1 MKYLIS
7 TLLLLIVLFT
17 NAQPVTTIEQVIY
30 DMAGEPFRSKS
41 FTIWGKHEGVLE
53 DGITQF
59 SGYDWYE
66 GARPGSWIYPG
77 IISGQYKGI
86 NTWGELYPEKDYIKN
101 GGTLNFRVQI
111 RNLRVYALLSGKW
124 DLIIDTPNPD
134 VNTGWSNYTYGFGSA
149 PKTSNAREE
158 TNNGGG
164 ISITL
169 PNNAII
175 HWWDSYW
182 PRQQMPFDAEAVVSY
197 AEIRLIPD
205 TDPTINLDNVKVLAA
220 EGIDTYTS
228 TTSVSSGEPVTSAG
242 LPRHKYVTSQWKSF
256 TMYVV
261 GNPVPETYEEYR
273 NLILSK
279 PYPPF
284 VSNSISG
291 SITSPANNAYY
302 IAGDTVRIFT
312 SVNDLSG
319 AVSKVE
325 FLLDGK
331 KIATD
336 TIAPYEAI
344 IETIQKGDYEI
355 ASVIYDIEN
364 NKFITSPVK
373 IGVTASLPPKV
384 SIVSPADGSFFS
396 QNLVNTEIKISASDD
411 DGTISKIEIYDGD
424 SLLTTIESEPYVYM
438 WENITEGIHQIHAVA
453 TDNSETSSKSEL
465 VSFTVGN
472 CGNGNSYIANQEFDF
487 GIAGW
492 GLWNNTDNKSK
503 MTVDNQS
510 ILSGANSVKIDVA
523 ETNNLSNVILYK
535 KFNFVKGRQY
545 KICFMAK
552 ASTPKKMEVTLQEK
566 GPDWSE
572 KWTETVDVDT
582 IARSFGPYYYQSV
595 NDYYNGD
602 IKFHVG
608 GTTGQIWI
616 DKVMVVDSR
625 EIVLSLPKVEIIEPL
640 ENTNFQVGKTI
651 TIEVSASDSLG
662 VISKVA
668 FYNNEEFLGFDSI
681 PPFKYFF
688 EDAVTGKYNVKAIA
702 INDNNLQTESKI
714 VSFSVGQITSTEFI
728 ELKGISIYPNP
739 VNNATFTIST
749 NGLISNGH
757 LTISNILGQ
766 IVLEK
771 DIQNQSN
778 ILINTESLINTG
790 LYFVQVSGNHKTF
803 VKKIIVE

>member
-1 MKYLIS
+1 MKYYITTLFLFLI
-7 TLLLLIVLFT
+7 LIT

-30 DMAGEPFRSKS
+30 DMAGEPFRTKS
-41 FTIWGKHEGVLE
+41 YTTWGKHEGVLE
-53 DGITQF
+53 NGTTQLA
-59 SGYDWYE
+59 GYDWYE

-77 IISGQYKGI
+77 VTSGQYKAI
-86 NTWGELYPEKDYIKN
+86 STWGQAYPEKDYIKN
-101 GGTLNFRVQI
+101 GGSLNFRVQI
-111 RNLRVYALLSGKW
+111 RNEKVYALRNGVW
-124 DLIIDTPNPD
+124 ELIIDTPNPD
-134 VNTGWSNYTYGFGSA
+134 VNTGWSNYTYGFAGTTR
-149 PKTSNAREE
+149 TSNARKE

-175 HWWDSYW
+175 HWWDDKW
-182 PRQQMPFDAEAVVSY
+182 PRTTMPFDAEAVISY
-197 AEIRLIPD
+197 AEVRLIPD
-205 TDPTINLDNVKVLAA
+205 TDPNIDLNNVKVLAA
-220 EGIDTYTS
+220 QGFDTYTAQ
-228 TTSVSSGEPVTSAG
+228 TAVSAGEPVTSAG

-261 GNPVPETYEEYR
+261 GNPVPKTYEEYR

-284 VSNSISG
+284 VSSSISG
-291 SITSPANNAYY
+291 SITSPANNANF
-302 IAGDTVRIFT
+302 IAGDNVKIST
-312 SVNDLSG
+312 SVNALSG
-319 AVSKVE
+319 EVSKVE

-336 TIAPYEAI
+336 SIAPYEAI

-355 ASVIYDIEN
+355 ASVIYDFEN

-373 IGVTASLPPKV
+373 IGITASLPPKV
-384 SIVSPADGSFFS
+384 SIVSPANGSNFS
-396 QNLVNTEIKISASDD
+396 QNLVNTEIKISASDE
-411 DGTISKIEIYDGD
+411 DGIILKIEIYDGD
-424 SLLTTIESEPYVYM
+424 SLLTTIDSEPYVYM

-465 VSFTVGN
+465 VSFTVGD
-472 CGNGNSYIANQEFDF
+472 CGNGNSYIPNQEFDF
-487 GIAGW
+487 GLAGW

-523 ETNNLSNVILYK
+523 ETNNMSNVILYK

-552 ASTPKKMEVTLQEK
+552 AGTPKKMKVALQEK
-566 GPDWSE
+566 GPGWSE

-582 IARSFGPYYYQSV
+582 VARSFGPYYYQSA
-595 NDYYNGD
+595 NDYFNGD

-640 ENTNFQVGKTI
+640 ENTNLQVGKTI

-688 EDAVTGKYNVKAIA
+688 EEAVAGKYNVKTIA

-714 VSFSVGQITSTEFI
+714 VSFSVGQITSTEFT

-739 VNNATFTIST
+739 VNNATFTISI
-749 NGLISNGH
+749 NGLKSNGH

-766 IVLEK
+766 IVFEK
-771 DIQNQSN
+771 DILNQSN
-778 ILINTESLINTG
+778 ILINTESLNNKG
-790 LYFVQVSGNHKTF
+790 LYFVKVSGNHKTF